1 MEKKKRL
8 CELCVGECG
17 RVHSLVAEGS
27 MRRRFLDVGIAPGT
41 VVFCVGK
48 SPFGD
53 PCAYFVRGCEIAIRR
68 TDARKVILE

>member
-1 MEKKKRL
+1 M
-8 CELCVGECG
+8 GECG
-17 RVHSLVAEGS
+17 RVCSLTVDGG

-41 VVFCVGK
+41 VIRCIGK

-53 PCAYFVRGCEIAIRR
+53 PSAYFVRGCEIAIRR